1 MENAMTRLQAHRGVC
16 TEYPENTMAAFRGAI
31 LQGYEV
37 IELDPNVT
45 ADGKFIVLHDDT
57 ITRTARNQNGDIP
70 EETRKVSEMT
80 YAEIT
85 EYDFGFWFSPKF
97 KGEKIP
103 LLEDVLRLAET
114 YPVHLKIDNKI
125 WKFSDELL
133 EDFWELLNHSK
144 ASVGITCK
152 NLETVQI
159 AVEKVPFAEIH
170 YDGEVTEE
178 QLQKIHKLTKRLT
191 VWMPLQTEATS
202 WVKVPFAS
210 EELCNLVKN
219 YAKLGI
225 WLISKDE
232 DFELVEK
239 LYQPD
244 IVETPGQIKPIKNR
258 GCVVDMHTHSHYSH
272 DSQCFVGDMA
282 FYQREKGNYG
292 FAVTDHCDV
301 FKADCEN
308 VTIGIFSSV
317 KEVEEFRNKENKDE
331 FQVLT
336 GVEVGEGIWLPEI
349 VQELLEHGTYDV
361 VIASVHTVRYLH
373 EGKPFSVRD
382 FSEMGEEHLYG
393 YMKKYYEEVYET
405 ISTIPCDIAAH
416 LNIPLRYMN
425 GKYQR
430 GVDCKRFEEMIR
442 KILAALIKR
451 GIALEINTSCME
463 PDGVDH
469 LEQDWLLGIYRE
481 MGGQLVT
488 LGSDA
493 HVQEKAAQN
502 FERGLELL
510 RKHGFKN
517 CFYFKERNC
526 IQCSLG

>member
-1 MENAMTRLQAHRGVC
+1 MENSMTRLQAHRGVC
-16 TEYPENTMAAFRGAI
+16 TEYPENTMAAFKGAI
-31 LQGYEV
+31 LQGYEI

-45 ADGKFIVLHDDT
+45 ADGKVVILHDDT
-57 ITRTARNQNGDIP
+57 IVRTARKSDGSVP
-70 EETRKVSEMT
+70 AETRKITEMT
-80 YAEIT
+80 YSEISD
-85 EYDFGFWFSPKF
+85 YDYGSWFSPKF
-97 KGEKIP
+97 KGEKVP
-103 LLEDVLRLAET
+103 LLEDVLYLAEKT
-114 YPVHLKIDNKI
+114 GVHVKIDNKI
-125 WKFSDELL
+125 WKFSEEALKTL
-133 EDFWELLNHSK
+133 ENILENTK
-144 ASVGITCK
+144 ASIGITCK
-152 NLETVQI
+152 TIETAKM
-159 AVEKVPFAEIH
+159 AVERFPYAELH
-170 YDGEVTEE
+170 YDGEVTETHLME
-178 QLQKIHKLTKRLT
+178 LKLLTDKLT
-191 VWMPLQTEATS
+191 VWLPLEADGTS
-202 WVKVPFAS
+202 WVKIPFAS
-210 EELCNLVKN
+210 KKLCELVKK

-225 WLISKDE
+225 WIISNDK

-244 IVETPGQIKPIKNR
+244 IVETPGQIKPVKNQ
-258 GCVVDMHTHSHYSH
+258 GCVIDMHTHSHYSH

-282 FYQREKGNYG
+282 LYQRKKGNHG

-301 FKADCEN
+301 FKAECEN
-308 VTIGIFSSV
+308 VTIGILSSV
-317 KEVEEFRNKENKDE
+317 KEVEKFRNKGSEDG

-336 GVEVGEGIWLPEI
+336 GVEVGEGIWFPEI
-349 VQELLEHGTYDV
+349 VQELMEKCTFDA
-361 VIASVHTVRYLH
+361 VIASVHKVRYLN
-373 EGKPFSVRD
+373 EGNPFSVRD
-382 FSEMGEEHLYG
+382 FSTMSEEHLYG
-393 YMKKYYEEVYET
+393 YLKKYYEELYDT
-405 ISTIPCDIAAH
+405 ILTIPCDIAAH
-416 LNIPLRYMN
+416 LNLPLRYMN

-442 KILAALIKR
+442 KILAALIKQ

-463 PDGVDH
+463 TEGVDH

-493 HVQEKAAQN
+493 HVKEKAAQN